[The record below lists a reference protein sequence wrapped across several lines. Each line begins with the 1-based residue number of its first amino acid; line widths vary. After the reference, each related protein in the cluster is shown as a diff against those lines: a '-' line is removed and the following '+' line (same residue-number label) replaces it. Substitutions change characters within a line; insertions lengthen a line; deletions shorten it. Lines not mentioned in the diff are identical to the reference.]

1 MKKLFLIAFI
11 IFLSLSLV
19 SAIEFNLKENFQVGE
34 TMITKVSGNFVTQI
48 TRDNVFFYKEH
59 VRIPV
64 DWGMAKINDEYYIY
78 AILSGKEQGNYSISI
93 EDIQYMKGNEIIED
107 KIVRNF
113 TITGETADFSL
124 NPGVVV
130 SPEDF
135 FIEVQNLKDKQISL
149 NVKTQSSNSS
159 ARDILVSSGEASAKE
174 MSIPVKSGE
183 IKRIYFKLGNGNPS
197 FQFIELKTEN
207 LTYELPVYI
216 STASTESEAEFR
228 LEPSEL
234 ISSIP
239 TNSITK
245 RTIYLY
251 NTGDKEIKNISFS
264 LSDEIKPFVNLSDS
278 HIDKLEAKSNYPLE
292 VSFFSV
298 GEIEVSGTLKANL
311 NEEIML
317 YSQISLKFLSN
328 YIPVNESSQSSVKTC
343 AELGGKVCSSNEK
356 CSQMTIYAK
365 DNVCCPGTCQSTG
378 KKSSVGTIIAIVIFV
393 VIIGGLFWFYKKKY
407 KKAKKPVD
415 LLKIAKGKEK

>member
-19 SAIEFNLKENFQVGE
+19 SAVEFNLKENFQIGE
-34 TMITKVSGNFVTQI
+34 TIITKLSGNFLTAV
-48 TRDNVFFYKEH
+48 TRDNIFFYREH

-78 AILSGKEQGNYSISI
+78 ALLSGKSQGNYSISI
-93 EDIQYMKGNEIIED
+93 ENVRYVKGSEVIED

-124 NPGVVV
+124 NPGAVV
-130 SPEDF
+130 SGEDF
-135 FIEVQNLKDKQISL
+135 FIKVQNLKDKQIIV
-149 NVKTQSSNSS
+149 NVKIQSSNSS

-174 MSIPVKSGE
+174 MPISVKSGE

-197 FQFIELKTEN
+197 FQFVELKTEN

-216 STASTESEAEFR
+216 STASSESEAEFR

-239 TNSITK
+239 TNSITR

-251 NTGDKEIKNISFS
+251 NTGEREIKNISFS
-264 LSDEIKPFVNLSDS
+264 LSDEIKPFVNISDS
-278 HIDKLEAKSNYPLE
+278 HIDKIDAKSNYPLE
-292 VSFFSV
+292 LSFFSP
-298 GEIEVSGTLKANL
+298 GEIEVSGTLKANIDG
-311 NEEIML
+311 EVML

-328 YIPVNESSQSSVKTC
+328 YVPIINDSEQSSVKTC
-343 AELGGKVCSSNEK
+343 AELNGKICSSNEK
-356 CSQMTIYAK
+356 CSQQTIYAK
-365 DNVCCPGTCQSTG
+365 DNVCCPGTCESTG
-378 KKSSVGTIIAIVIFV
+378 KKSPVGIIIAIAIFV
-393 VIIGGLFWFYKKKY
+393 VIIGGLIWFKKKY
-407 KKAKKPVD
+407 KKTKKPID